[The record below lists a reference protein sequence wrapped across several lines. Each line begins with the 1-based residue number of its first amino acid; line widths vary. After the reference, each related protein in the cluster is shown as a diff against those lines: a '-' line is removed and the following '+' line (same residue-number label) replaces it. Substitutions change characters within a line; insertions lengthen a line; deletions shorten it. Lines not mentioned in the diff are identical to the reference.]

1 MTKSTASSAIIVP
14 NRAIPR
20 SSLGDSLR
28 TRRLGGWPFL
38 VAGFI
43 GLVMVAYIYL
53 GLTYVSGI
61 ELNTHTWEQRVVS
74 YRRDPLSGFQF
85 TSVQHNA
92 PLRDGLWGTRANP
105 RSKKIDPLIAS
116 HLNGKTN
123 LPLRWDLVE
132 LDNSQLPGAEASI
145 LVNLLNAT
153 DRDFTSFWPQWSND
167 HPQEAAVLWPAAR
180 ELVEFGQYAKLPAL
194 FELALLEKNS
204 SSQLSSGVGQLVQSA
219 LLEACQLRVK
229 QGNHS
234 EARVA
239 AQVGLRYGTHPDLQ
253 KFVESDQ

>member
-1 MTKSTASSAIIVP
+1 MTKSTASAAKIVP
-14 NRAIPR
+14 SRAIPR
-20 SSLGDSLR
+20 SSLGDPVP

-38 VAGFI
+38 AVGMF
-43 GLVMVAYIYL
+43 GLVIVAYIYL
-53 GLTYVSGI
+53 TLTYVSGI
-61 ELNTHTWEQRVVS
+61 ELNTHTWEERVVS
-74 YRRDPLSGFQF
+74 YRRDPWSGFQF
-85 TSVQHNA
+85 TAVQHNA
-92 PLRDGLWGTRANP
+92 PVQDGLWGTRANP
-105 RSKKIDPLIAS
+105 RSKKLPTSIAI

-145 LVNLLNAT
+145 LVKLLNAT
-153 DRDFTSFWPQWSND
+153 DRNFTSFWPQWSTD
-167 HPQEAAVLWPAAR
+167 HPQQAAILWPAAR

-194 FELALLEKNS
+194 FELALLDKNS

-219 LLEACQLRVK
+219 LLEACQLRRK

-239 AQVGLRYGTHPDLQ
+239 ALVGLRYGTHPDLQ
-253 KFVESDQ
+253 KFVESAQ